1 MRAAGFCNIEIPPR
15 WSPNRDLPPI
25 VHRRESFGLVN
36 ERQHRVQSVGDEN
49 RRYVL
54 ARGRDVVADAVVS
67 VIKPKTNR
75 VTNARE
81 DTLQFLVLMTV
92 SGLYKVL
99 PGK

>member
-1 MRAAGFCNIEIPPR
+1 MRAAGFCNIEIPPI
-15 WSPNRDLPPI
+15 WSPNRALAPT

-36 ERQHRVQSVGDEN
+36 EPQRRVQSVGDEN
-49 RRYVL
+49 RRCVL
-54 ARGRDVVADAVVS
+54 VRGRDVVADAVVS

-75 VTNARE
+75 VTTARE

-92 SGLYKVL
+92 SGLYKVP